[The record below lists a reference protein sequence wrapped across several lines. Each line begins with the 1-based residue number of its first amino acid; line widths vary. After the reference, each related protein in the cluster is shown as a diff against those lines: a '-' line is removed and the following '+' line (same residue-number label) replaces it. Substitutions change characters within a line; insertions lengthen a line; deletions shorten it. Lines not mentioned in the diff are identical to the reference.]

1 MPSINSTTYL
11 PTVGMSAADTGPM
24 RAPRQSLDQSD
35 FLKLLTVQMSNQ
47 DPMKPVEDQAF
58 IAQMAQFSSL
68 EQMNALTNEFA
79 IMRADQRMTTAG
91 NLIGR
96 EVTVDDGESFLKG
109 IVEAVDSSQAS
120 GVSVV
125 VNGQSYDLNLVR
137 RIAPPSAVLPDDS
150 F

>member
-1 MPSINSTTYL
+1 MPSVNSTTYL
-11 PTVGMSAADTGPM
+11 PSVGMSAADTGPV
-24 RAPRQSLDQSD
+24 RAPKQALDQSD

-68 EQMNALTNEFA
+68 EQMNTLTSEFA
-79 IMRADQRMTTAG
+79 IMRADQQMTTAG

-109 IVEAVDSSQAS
+109 VVEAVDSSDTS

-125 VNGQSYDLNLVR
+125 VNGQSYHLDMVR
-137 RIAPPSAVLPDDS
+137 RIAPPTAVLPDDS
-150 F
+150 L

>member
-1 MPSINSTTYL
+1 MPSVNSTTYL
-11 PTVGMSAADTGPM
+11 PSVGMSAADTGPV
-24 RAPRQSLDQSD
+24 RAPKQALDQSD
-35 FLKLLTVQMSNQ
+35 FLKLLTVQMANQ

-68 EQMNALTNEFA
+68 EQMNTLTNEFA

-96 EVTVDDGESFLKG
+96 EVTVDDGESFIKG
-109 IVEAVDSSQAS
+109 IVEAVDSSSAR

-125 VNGQSYDLNLVR
+125 VNGQSYDLGMVQ
-137 RIAPPSAVLPDDS
+137 RIAPPSVALPDDS
-150 F
+150 L